1 MLKPNQ
7 ETFSPTNMST
17 QVIKKTSE
25 SVAPKATKAQIIEA
39 LAIQEWEERK
49 AYNENLKLKHE
60 QIDKEVMEIAISHI
74 TNKSK
79 EELPSCEFWSHYLS
93 KSTVQVTIKDKSI
106 QDLLKQKSKLGWSKC
121 VSIDEIKKEI
131 RVLVNNQTNIK
142 ENPLLKKEN
151 TDKVKLL
158 LSFLKNPNQQTIE
171 LK

>member
-1 MLKPNQ
+1 
-7 ETFSPTNMST
+7 MST

-39 LAIQEWEERK
+39 LAIQEFQERK
-49 AYNENLKLKHE
+49 KYNEDLNLKHKE
-60 QIDKEVMEIAISHI
+60 IDKKMMEIAISHI

-79 EELPSCEFWSHYLS
+79 EELPSCEFWGHYAN
-93 KSTVQVTIKDKSI
+93 KSTVQITIEDKSI

-131 RVLVNNQTNIK
+131 RVLVNQQTNIK
-142 ENPLLKKEN
+142 ENPLLKEEN

>member
-25 SVAPKATKAQIIEA
+25 SVVPKATKAQIIEA
-39 LAIQEWEERK
+39 LAIQELQERK
-49 AYNENLKLKHE
+49 VFNENLKLKHE
-60 QIDKEVMEIAISHI
+60 QIDEEMMEIAISHI

-79 EELPSCEFWSHYLS
+79 EELPSCELWGHYAS
-93 KSTVQVTIKDKSI
+93 KTTLQITIVDQSI

-131 RVLVNNQTNIK
+131 RVLVNQQTNIK
-142 ENPLLKKEN
+142 ENPLLKEEN

>member
-1 MLKPNQ
+1 
-7 ETFSPTNMST
+7 MST

-25 SVAPKATKAQIIEA
+25 SVAPKATKTQIIEA

-60 QIDKEVMEIAISHI
+60 QIDKEMLEIAISHI

-79 EELPSCEFWSHYLS
+79 EELPSCEFWSHYWSHYLN
-93 KSTVQVTIKDKSI
+93 KSTVQVTIEDKSI

-142 ENPLLKKEN
+142 ENPLLKEEN